1 MKKLLSGIAV
11 CAACVLGLSCAST
24 KAAPAKADASDDQR
38 IQREL
43 NSLGYMDAAPAPRQ
57 TVEEKEQIRKELG
70 SLGYLK

>member
-1 MKKLLSGIAV
+1 MKKIISGIALLATFV
-11 CAACVLGLSCAST
+11 FGASCAST

-43 NSLGYMDAAPAPRQ
+43 KSLGYMDAAPAPQQ